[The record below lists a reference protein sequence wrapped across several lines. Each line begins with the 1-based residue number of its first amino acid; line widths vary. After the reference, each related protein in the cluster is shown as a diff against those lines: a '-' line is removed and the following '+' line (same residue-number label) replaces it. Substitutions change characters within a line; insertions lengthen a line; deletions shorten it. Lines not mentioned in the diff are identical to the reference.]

1 MAKGVFTTAVLAS
14 ALTAGAFLLNP
25 TPEQH
30 QAKIRAAVAEH
41 QPLAGALGL
50 GLLKSWT
57 AQYHSIGIA
66 SYTTDET
73 HLLSVGA
80 LSMVWALK
88 PAASSAP

>member
-1 MAKGVFTTAVLAS
+1 MAKGAFIAAVLAS
-14 ALTAGAFLLNP
+14 AVTAGAFLLNP
-25 TPEQH
+25 TLEQH

-57 AQYHSIGIA
+57 AHYHSLGIA
-66 SYTTDET
+66 SYTTDEE

-80 LSMVWALK
+80 LGVVWPLK
-88 PAASSAP
+88 PAAPKP